1 MSIETKIISKT
12 EVEVTNIR
20 KRERSTKEEVD
31 DMLIELQDDKIAI
44 EIRIAKWEKVK
55 TDMDKLGE

>member
-1 MSIETKIISKT
+1 M
-12 EVEVTNIR
+12 
-20 KRERSTKEEVD
+20 TKEEVD